1 MEVIVINK
9 NNFNVD
15 HYMNVVAISWNA
27 TTTTIVGTPTGSST
41 QATVEIPNATNM
53 VRIIWN

>member
-1 MEVIVINK
+1 MEVLVINK

-15 HYMNVVAISWNA
+15 HYVNVVAISWNA
-27 TTTTIVGTPTGSST
+27 TTLTIVGNISGSST
-41 QATVEIPNATNM
+41 QGTYEIPNAQNM

>member
-15 HYMNVVAISWNA
+15 HYTNVVAISWNA
-27 TTTTIVGTPTGSST
+27 TTLTILGNLSGSAT
-41 QATVEIPNATNM
+41 QATYEIPNSQNM